1 MGDIDLNK
9 SEQYILSIRLS
20 ADGFSFSIHHPQNED
35 VSYTSYAVNSSYSM
49 TANVKKMLATTNE
62 LGYSYQAVNILIDT
76 PRFTLV
82 PFDLFEDEQTEE
94 FFHLNFPKKENETI
108 LCNIL
113 GKNNVALLFGVD
125 KHTHQLLAEQFPQAR
140 IFASISPLLEHFH
153 TRSREN
159 DTKNLYVHFHA
170 SQMDVFAFDKGKLL
184 LTNTFQCKQAPDKVY
199 YMLYIWQQLGFSQE
213 KDQLWLAGNIE
224 AEEELMTELNKFIRN
239 VKTFPKKE
247 NLSFDIQTLMICE

>member
-1 MGDIDLNK
+1 MGEIDLNK

-49 TANVKKMLATTNE
+49 TANVKKMFATTEE
-62 LGYSYQAVNILIDT
+62 LGRSYQTVNVLIDT

-184 LTNTFQCKQAPDKVY
+184 LTNTFQCKQTPDKVY

>member
-1 MGDIDLNK
+1 MGEIDLNK

-49 TANVKKMLATTNE
+49 TANVKKMLATTEE
-62 LGYSYQAVNILIDT
+62 LGRSYQTVNVLIDT

-94 FFHLNFPKKENETI
+94 FFHLNFLKKENETI

-184 LTNTFQCKQAPDKVY
+184 LTNTFQCKQTPDKVY

-239 VKTFPKKE
+239 IKTFPKKE